1 MEDNKIVDLYWE
13 RSETAIKETANR
25 FGPYCFKI
33 AKNILWDLEDSEEC
47 VNDTYLTAWAVIP
60 PQRPNKLSAFLA
72 KITRNL
78 AINRLKE
85 RNALKRGAGEFQAS
99 LDELIP
105 FIPDSNGLEEEL
117 DINFLTAG
125 INRFLKSQSKEA
137 RSLFVCRY
145 FYCDSIEDIAQQ
157 FGCSQSKVKSN
168 LFRTRKR
175 LKDFLEKEGIFL

>member
-1 MEDNKIVDLYWE
+1 MDDNKIVDLYWK
-13 RSETAIKETANR
+13 RSDTAIKETANR

-47 VNDTYLTAWAVIP
+47 VNDTYLKAWAVIP

-85 RNALKRGAGEFQAS
+85 RNALKRGAGEFEPS

-105 FIPDSNGLEEEL
+105 FIPNSNGLEEEL

-125 INRFLKSQSKEA
+125 INRFLKSQSREA

-145 FYCDSIEDIAQQ
+145 FYCDPIEDIAQQ
-157 FGCSQSKVKSN
+157 FGFSQSKVKSN